1 MPNIAV
7 FNRLKNYVQSRFGDD
22 PDWPLSAEY
31 RRALRLVRGDK
42 GDGAAAKTALF
53 DYRERVRL
61 ERLNGAPPL
70 VGPKEDK

>member
-7 FNRLKNYVQSRFGDD
+7 LNRLKNYAQSRFDED
-22 PDWPLSAEY
+22 PDWPLSSEY
-31 RRALRLVRGDK
+31 RHVIQLMSEGNE
-42 GDGAAAKTALF
+42 AAARTALF